1 MKNKNLITNIQ
12 VRPYLLPCV
21 KGSTIVALLLGMS
34 CLFSE
39 RMALGAPG
47 GKKGGK
53 AAGVREKHLSREQT
67 VRSRDQTKL
76 DFEAADIG
84 GQRKA
89 PMGSFLNQNRA
100 DKEYDFV
107 KIRLR
112 WVPEM
117 VQSSSSL
124 DTGKAK

>member
-1 MKNKNLITNIQ
+1 MAVKKFQQNERKRFENGSI
-12 VRPYLLPCV
+12 LLRAILGFCF
-21 KGSTIVALLLGMS
+21 LLG
-34 CLFSE
+34 
-39 RMALGAPG
+39 ALGSYHAEAAPRKKA
-47 GKKGGK
+47 GK
-53 AAGVREKHLSREQT
+53 AGVREKHISREQT

-76 DFEAADIG
+76 DFDAADIG

-112 WVPEM
+112 WTPEM

>member
-1 MKNKNLITNIQ
+1 MINKMTRKLSFRLIREGVRDVLLTLMMGSFFAGNIS
-12 VRPYLLPCV
+12 L
-21 KGSTIVALLLGMS
+21 A
-34 CLFSE
+34 
-39 RMALGAPG
+39 APG
-47 GKKGGK
+47 QKKAGK
-53 AAGVREKHLSREQT
+53 AGGVREKHLSREQT
-67 VRSRDQTKL
+67 VKTRDQTKL
-76 DFEAADIG
+76 DFDAADIG

-107 KIRLR
+107 KLRLR